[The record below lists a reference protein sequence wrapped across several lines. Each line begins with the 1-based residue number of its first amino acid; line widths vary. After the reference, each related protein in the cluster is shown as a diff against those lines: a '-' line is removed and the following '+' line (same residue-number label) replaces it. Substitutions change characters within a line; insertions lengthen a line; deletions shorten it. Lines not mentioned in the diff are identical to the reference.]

1 MSELNPCNRA
11 KEITKQILLLCQKEG
26 LMLDEVE
33 DIPAELQ
40 REISRSISDSKKN
53 TRFTCRR

>member
-1 MSELNPCNRA
+1 MSELNPCNKA
-11 KEITKQILLLCQKEG
+11 KEITKKILLLCQEEG

-40 REISRSISDSKKN
+40 REISRNINDSKKN
-53 TRFTCRR
+53 TRFTYRR